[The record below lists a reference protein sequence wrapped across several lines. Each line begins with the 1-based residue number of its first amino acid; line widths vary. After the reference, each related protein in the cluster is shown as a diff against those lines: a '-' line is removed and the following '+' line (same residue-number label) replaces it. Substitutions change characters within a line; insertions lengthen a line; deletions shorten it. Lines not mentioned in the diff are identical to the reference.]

1 MIHALRTQTMKRARA
16 VLRRGKFD
24 DQYTRY
30 DSPWVVERPNSLG
43 LRQQDLALVANVG
56 VRFIANIESL
66 RV

>member
-30 DSPWVVERPNSLG
+30 DSPWVVASGRTRWG
-43 LRQQDLALVANVG
+43 
-56 VRFIANIESL
+56 
-66 RV
+66 